1 LLQEFLNALRGL
13 ILILIWTVLALPAA
27 LVIFPWTL
35 ITRNTDVLL
44 RVGFWIARAG
54 LPFGGVRVVVH
65 GLDRLPRGASIVMA
79 NHSSNLDPPVLIP
92 LLPGRV
98 VIYLKASLMRIP
110 VLGYAMR
117 LAGFIPVLRD
127 GSLEG
132 AKASSAAAKR
142 ELQRGSCLMLFPE
155 GTRSR
160 DGSLLPFKKG
170 PFFLA
175 MDSGV
180 PVVPVSI
187 VGATRLLP
195 KGSLRLKSGT
205 ISVTFH
211 APLDPSDYGTKEE
224 LMAAVRDTMEAGLRT
239 PEPAAT
245 VSSASTS
252 R

>member
-35 ITRNTDVLL
+35 ITRRTDVLL

-195 KGSLRLKSGT
+195 KGSLSLKNGT
-205 ISVTFH
+205 ITVTFH
-211 APLDPSDYGTKEE
+211 APLHPADYRDKEE
-224 LMAAVRDTMEAGLRT
+224 LMAAVRDAMEAGLRT
-239 PEPAAT
+239 AEPAAI
-245 VSSASTS
+245 VSSAATS

>member
-1 LLQEFLNALRGL
+1 MRGL
-13 ILILIWTVLALPAA
+13 ILILIWTVLAVPAA
-27 LVIFPWTL
+27 LVVFPWTL
-35 ITRNTDVLL
+35 MVRNTNVLL

-54 LPFGGVRVVVH
+54 LPPVGVRVVVH
-65 GLDRLPRGASIVMA
+65 GFERLPRGASIVMA

-98 VIYLKASLMRIP
+98 VIYLKASLMKIP

-127 GSLEG
+127 GSVES
-132 AKASSAAAKR
+132 AKAASAAAER
-142 ELQRGSCLMLFPE
+142 ALGQGSCLVLFPE

-160 DGSLLPFKKG
+160 DGSLLPFKRG
-170 PFFLA
+170 PFILA
-175 MDSGV
+175 MQSRA

-195 KGSLRLKSGT
+195 KGRLLLKAGT

-211 APLDPSDYGTKEE
+211 PPLRPADFPDKEE
-224 LMAAVRDTMEAGLRT
+224 LMEAVRSAIEAGLS
-239 PEPAAT
+239 
-245 VSSASTS
+245 V
-252 R
+252 

>member
-1 LLQEFLNALRGL
+1 MRGL
-13 ILILIWTVLALPAA
+13 ILILIWTVLAVPAA
-27 LVIFPWTL
+27 LVVFPWTL
-35 ITRNTDVLL
+35 MVRNTDVLL

-54 LPFGGVRVVVH
+54 LPLVGVRVVVH
-65 GLDRLPRGASIVMA
+65 GFERLPRGASIVMA

-98 VIYLKASLMRIP
+98 VIYLKASLMKIP

-127 GSLEG
+127 GSVES
-132 AKASSAAAKR
+132 AKAASAAA
-142 ELQRGSCLMLFPE
+142 ESALEQGSCLVLFPE

-160 DGSLLPFKKG
+160 DGSLLPFKRG
-170 PFFLA
+170 PFILA
-175 MDSGV
+175 MQSGA

-195 KGSLRLKSGT
+195 KGRLLLKPGT

-211 APLDPSDYGTKEE
+211 PPLRPADFSEKEE
-224 LMAAVRDTMEAGLRT
+224 LMEAVRSAIESGLS
-239 PEPAAT
+239 E
-245 VSSASTS
+245 
-252 R
+252 

>member
-1 LLQEFLNALRGL
+1 LVQEFLSAVRGL

-27 LVIFPWTL
+27 LVVFPWTL

-54 LPFGGVRVVVH
+54 LPLVGLRVVVH
-65 GLDRLPRGASIVMA
+65 GLDHLPPGASIVMA

-142 ELQRGSCLMLFPE
+142 ELQQGSCLVLFPE

-195 KGSLRLKSGT
+195 KGSLSLKSGT

-211 APLDPSDYGTKEE
+211 AALDPAEYAEKEE
-224 LMAAVRDTMEAGLRT
+224 LMAAVRDAMEAGLRA
-239 PEPAAT
+239 PGQAAIVGSAAT
-245 VSSASTS
+245 S

>member
-1 LLQEFLNALRGL
+1 MVQETPKHLRGL
-13 ILILIWTVLALPAA
+13 IPILIWTVLALPAA

-35 ITRNTDVLL
+35 LTRKTQVLL
-44 RVGFWIARAG
+44 RVGFWITRAG

-65 GLDRLPRGASIVMA
+65 GLDRVPPGASIVMA

-98 VIYLKASLMRIP
+98 IIYLKASLMRIP
-110 VLGYAMR
+110 VLGYALK
-117 LAGFIPVLRD
+117 LAGDIPVTRN
-127 GSLEG
+127 GSVEG
-132 AKASSAAAKR
+132 AKAASAMAQR
-142 ELQRGSCLMLFPE
+142 ELERGSCLVVFPE

-175 MDSGV
+175 MESGA

-187 VGATRLLP
+187 VGATRMLP
-195 KGSLRLKSGT
+195 KGSLKLKSGT

-211 APLDPSDYGTKEE
+211 APLHPEDYSDKEE
-224 LMAAVRDTMEAGLRT
+224 LMAAVREAIESGLRT
-239 PEPAAT
+239 PTTAAT
-245 VSSASTS
+245 S

>member
-1 LLQEFLNALRGL
+1 MRGL
-13 ILILIWTVLALPAA
+13 ILILIWTVLAVPAA
-27 LVIFPWTL
+27 LVVFPWTL
-35 ITRNTDVLL
+35 MVRNTNVLL

-54 LPFGGVRVVVH
+54 LPLVGVRVVVH
-65 GLDRLPRGASIVMA
+65 GFERLPRGASIVMA

-98 VIYLKASLMRIP
+98 VIYLKASLMKIP

-127 GSLEG
+127 GSVES
-132 AKASSAAAKR
+132 AKAASAAAER
-142 ELQRGSCLMLFPE
+142 ALGQGSCLVLFPE

-160 DGSLLPFKKG
+160 DGSLLPFKRG
-170 PFFLA
+170 PFILA
-175 MDSGV
+175 MQSRA

-195 KGSLRLKSGT
+195 KGRLLLKAGT

-211 APLDPSDYGTKEE
+211 PPLRPADFPDKEE
-224 LMAAVRDTMEAGLRT
+224 LMEAVRSAIEAGL
-239 PEPAAT
+239 PA
-245 VSSASTS
+245 
-252 R
+252 

>member
-1 LLQEFLNALRGL
+1 VRGI
-13 ILILIWTVLALPAA
+13 ILILVWTVLALPAA
-27 LVIFPWTL
+27 LIVFPWTL
-35 ITRNTDVLL
+35 ITRDTDVLL
-44 RVGFWIARAG
+44 RVGFWIARAA
-54 LPFGGVRVVVH
+54 LPFGGVRVVVN
-65 GLDRLPRGASIVMA
+65 GMDRLPRGASIVMA

-127 GSLEG
+127 GSIEG
-132 AKASSAAAKR
+132 AKASSAAAQR
-142 ELQRGSCLMLFPE
+142 ELERGSCLVLFPE

-175 MDSGV
+175 MASGA

-187 VGATRLLP
+187 VGATRMLP
-195 KGSLRLKSGT
+195 KGRLNLKSGT
-205 ISVTFH
+205 VSVTFH
-211 APLDPSDYGTKEE
+211 APLDPARYSEKEE
-224 LMAAVRDTMEAGLRT
+224 LMAAVRDAIEAGLRT
-239 PEPAAT
+239 PEVA
-245 VSSASTS
+245 VTS

>member
-1 LLQEFLNALRGL
+1 
-13 ILILIWTVLALPAA
+13 VLAVPAA
-27 LVIFPWTL
+27 LVVFPWTL
-35 ITRNTDVLL
+35 MVRNTNVLL

-54 LPFGGVRVVVH
+54 LPLVGVRVVVH
-65 GLDRLPRGASIVMA
+65 GFERLPRGASIVMA

-98 VIYLKASLMRIP
+98 VIYLKASLMKIP

-127 GSLEG
+127 GSVES
-132 AKASSAAAKR
+132 AKAASAAAER
-142 ELQRGSCLMLFPE
+142 ALGQGSCLVLFPE

-160 DGSLLPFKKG
+160 DGSLLPFKRG
-170 PFFLA
+170 PFILA
-175 MDSGV
+175 MQSGA

-195 KGSLRLKSGT
+195 KGKLLLKAGT

-211 APLDPSDYGTKEE
+211 PPLRPADFPDKEE
-224 LMAAVRDTMEAGLRT
+224 LMEAVRSAIEAGL
-239 PEPAAT
+239 A
-245 VSSASTS
+245 V
-252 R
+252 

>member
-1 LLQEFLNALRGL
+1 MRSL
-13 ILILIWTVLALPAA
+13 ILILIWTVLAVPAA
-27 LVIFPWTL
+27 LVVFPWTL
-35 ITRNTDVLL
+35 MVRNTNLLL

-54 LPFGGVRVVVH
+54 LPLVGVRVVVY
-65 GLDRLPRGASIVMA
+65 GFERLPRGASIVMA

-98 VIYLKASLMRIP
+98 VIYLKASLMKIP

-127 GSLEG
+127 GSVES
-132 AKASSAAAKR
+132 AKAAGAAAER
-142 ELQRGSCLMLFPE
+142 AIEQGSCLVLFPE

-160 DGSLLPFKKG
+160 DGSLLPFKRG
-170 PFFLA
+170 PFILA
-175 MDSGV
+175 MQSGA

-195 KGSLRLKSGT
+195 KGRLVLKPGT

-211 APLDPSDYGTKEE
+211 PPLCPADFQEKEE
-224 LMAAVRDTMEAGLRT
+224 LMEAVRSAIEAGLS
-239 PEPAAT
+239 
-245 VSSASTS
+245 V
-252 R
+252 

>member
-1 LLQEFLNALRGL
+1 MRGL
-13 ILILIWTVLALPAA
+13 ILILVWTVFALPAA

-35 ITRNTDVLL
+35 ITRKTQVLL
-44 RVGFWIARAG
+44 RVGFWITRAG

-110 VLGYAMR
+110 VLGYALR
-117 LAGFIPVLRD
+117 LAGDIPVTRD
-127 GSLEG
+127 GSVES
-132 AKASSAAAKR
+132 AKATSAVAQR
-142 ELQRGSCLMLFPE
+142 ELEQGSCLVLFPE

-175 MDSGV
+175 MASGA

-187 VGATRLLP
+187 VGATRMLP
-195 KGSLRLKSGT
+195 KGSLKLKSGT
-205 ISVTFH
+205 VSVTFH
-211 APLDPSDYGTKEE
+211 APLDPADYSEKED
-224 LMAAVRDTMEAGLRT
+224 LMEAVRSAIESGLS
-239 PEPAAT
+239 PE
-245 VSSASTS
+245 VASTS